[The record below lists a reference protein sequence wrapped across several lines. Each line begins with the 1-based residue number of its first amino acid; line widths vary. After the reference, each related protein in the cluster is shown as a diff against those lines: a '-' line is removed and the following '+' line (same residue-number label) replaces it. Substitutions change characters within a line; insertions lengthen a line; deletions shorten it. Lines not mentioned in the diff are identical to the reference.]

1 MDNRLAR
8 GRRWFEYHCYEGE
21 DSSDAELWHHTHQ
34 QVIILNKI
42 TEGVE
47 EREVGKMYRVKFV
60 DGFQYD
66 VCDDELVKS
75 PADFERPDYLAR
87 KSTKDQGRKRRS
99 KK

>member
-21 DSSDAELWHHTHQ
+21 DSSDAELWRHTHQ
-34 QVIILNKI
+34 RVVVLRKI

-66 VCDDELVKS
+66 VCDDELLKA
-75 PADFERPDYLAR
+75 PANFERPDYIAV
-87 KSTKDQGRKRRS
+87 S
-99 KK
+99 KN